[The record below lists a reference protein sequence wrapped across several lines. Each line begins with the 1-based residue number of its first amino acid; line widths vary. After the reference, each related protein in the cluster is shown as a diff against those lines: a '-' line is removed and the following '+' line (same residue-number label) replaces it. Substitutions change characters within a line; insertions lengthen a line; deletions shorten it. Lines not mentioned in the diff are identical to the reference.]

1 MNAKHLLAMLT
12 LATAVGCNS
21 IQRSS
26 FDSFDEYPVYEGKW
40 EEMTYSPAG
49 THFFFVGSYSSGSTC
64 HVIRKGQGG
73 AVQRMISMQQ
83 AADGMWQA
91 VAEGDL
97 KGSFYAF
104 QM

>member
-40 EEMTYSPAG
+40 EDYG
-49 THFFFVGSYSSGSTC
+49 
-64 HVIRKGQGG
+64 R
-73 AVQRMISMQQ
+73 
-83 AADGMWQA
+83 
-91 VAEGDL
+91 DL
-97 KGSFYAF
+97 A
-104 QM
+104 

>member
-49 THFFFVGSYSSGSTC
+49 THFSLWAPTGWSCPADDKHAAGS
-64 HVIRKGQGG
+64 R
-73 AVQRMISMQQ
+73 RN
-83 AADGMWQA
+83 
-91 VAEGDL
+91 VAGC
-97 KGSFYAF
+97 GRR
-104 QM
+104 

>member
-49 THFFFVGSYSSGSTC
+49 THFSLLGSYSSGSTC
-64 HVIRKGQGG
+64 HVIRKGTGWSCP
-73 AVQRMISMQQ
+73 ADDKH
-83 AADGMWQA
+83 AAGSRRN
-91 VAEGDL
+91 VAGC
-97 KGSFYAF
+97 GRR
-104 QM
+104 

>member
-49 THFFFVGSYSSGSTC
+49 THFSLWAPTAQEVRVMLYERDRAELSSG
-64 HVIRKGQGG
+64 
-73 AVQRMISMQQ
+73 
-83 AADGMWQA
+83 
-91 VAEGDL
+91 
-97 KGSFYAF
+97 
-104 QM
+104 

>member
-49 THFFFVGSYSSGSTC
+49 THFS
-64 HVIRKGQGG
+64 
-73 AVQRMISMQQ
+73 
-83 AADGMWQA
+83 
-91 VAEGDL
+91 L
-97 KGSFYAF
+97 
-104 QM
+104 